1 MDMVLSLF
9 IGLGLAAAC
18 GFRVFVPL
26 LIMSLASR
34 AEVGH
39 LVLNP
44 HFAWIGSTPALVAF
58 SVATLL
64 EIAGYYIPWVDNL
77 LDTVATPTAIVA
89 GILVTASAMT
99 TDVSPFLKWTLAVL
113 AGGGTTAVFQGIT
126 ATARHISSFT
136 TGGLGNPVLATAEAG
151 GAALLAVLAI
161 TLPVVAFLLGD
172 AGKDVTGQI
181 FAVRMNEI
189 FLMSQSRPLRS
200 IHRTEGWTVQS
211 LAEHGMPALK
221 SSFYKLDR
229 SADIFNWDAI

>member
-1 MDMVLSLF
+1 MVDTVLSLL

-39 LVLNP
+39 LALSG
-44 HFAWIGSTPALVAF
+44 HFAWIGSTPALIAF
-58 SVATLL
+58 SVATVL

-89 GILVTASAMT
+89 GVLVTASSMT
-99 TDVSPFLKWTLAVL
+99 ADVSPFLKWTLAVV

-126 ATARHISSFT
+126 AMARHVSSFT

-151 GAALLAVLAI
+151 SSALLAVLAI
-161 TLPVVAFLLGD
+161 TLPVLAFVLVMGLLYVGV
-172 AGKDVTGQI
+172 KKLL
-181 FAVRMNEI
+181 FR
-189 FLMSQSRPLRS
+189 RP
-200 IHRTEGWTVQS
+200 
-211 LAEHGMPALK
+211 PAA
-221 SSFYKLDR
+221 R
-229 SADIFNWDAI
+229 AA